1 VPALD
6 PVFNASVSVPD
17 DALRVSVTEDPEL
30 RDELLVVTLLPPETV
45 QLPPVTERV
54 VVGLDPLSPA
64 LVRVKVVLTADP

>member
-6 PVFNASVSVPD
+6 PVFNASVIVPD